1 MDNIFNELQKY
12 YKKYNINISYEF
24 YQNILLMIIEN
35 YNDYYNGMMEHG
47 KVMNKLFQN
56 NIL

>member
-12 YKKYNINISYEF
+12 YKKYNIDISYEF

-35 YNDYYNGMMEHG
+35 YNDNYY
-47 KVMNKLFQN
+47 
-56 NIL
+56 